1 MKDYR
6 IGQRVTY
13 KANDFDGSFSTE
25 CMIVEAE
32 ADHAIAVEMNEPKP
46 LRLLIDADTDYMFKV
61 VA

>member
-6 IGQRVTY
+6 IGQRVIYTAS
-13 KANDFDGSFSTE
+13 KTFKTE
-25 CMIVEAE
+25 CMIVGINE
-32 ADHAIAVEMNEPKP
+32 DNHTAIAVEINEPKP